1 MVLEKSYIDN
11 ILKKILNTTHL
22 ERYDFITEEYKPK
35 ETKYEGEKYF
45 VTVKNSVNSD
55 KLSLFIKRA
64 LVDSEIRK
72 LLPIREF
79 FINENNFYDQV
90 WPNLEKFQE
99 SFGAKILF
107 RKIPRCYLTTSKEN
121 AETIVLE
128 KFSRFRAND
137 PTKLF
142 TIAQL
147 LLIFQEYGRFHALSF
162 AYKEKRPEEYQKL
175 VSQIRDNYEYYKDIK
190 MYVEAMNYSHQI
202 CLTYLDDKNASDIKL
217 YNKYATNA
225 MQIYVESSKYKGNKS
240 VITHGDGWISNY
252 MFHYDATGKP
262 LDLRFVDFQLARIGT
277 PVYDLSSCLYACSS
291 PEHLSD
297 FNRLLEVYYNSLS
310 QSLTAMD
317 CDPEKIYSFED
328 LTGDWKTYSKFGFS
342 YAVFAISNYYLVED
356 ESDIDDS
363 LKIWNNNVNKKI
375 IEEQTIDEV
384 NAKSRLTLLLRYM
397 VTNGFL

>member
-11 ILKKILNTTHL
+11 ILKKILKTTHL
-22 ERYDFITEEYKPK
+22 EHYDFITEEHKPK

-45 VTVKNSVNSD
+45 VTVKSNVNSD
-55 KLSLFIKRA
+55 KLCLFIKRA
-64 LVDSEIRK
+64 LVDNKIRK

-79 FINENNFYDQV
+79 FINENYFYEHV
-90 WPNLEKFQE
+90 WASLEQFQE
-99 SFGAKILF
+99 SYEGKFLF
-107 RKIPRCYLTTSKEN
+107 RKIPNCYMTNSKEN

-128 KFSRFRAND
+128 KLNHFRAND
-137 PTKLF
+137 VTELF
-142 TIAQL
+142 TREQL
-147 LLIFQEYGRFHALSF
+147 LLVFQEYGRFHALSF

-190 MYVEAMNYSHQI
+190 MYVEAMNYSHQT
-202 CLTYLDDKNASDIKL
+202 CLSYLDDKTASDIKY

-225 MQIYVESSKYKGNKS
+225 MEIYIESSQYKGNKS
-240 VITHGDGWISNY
+240 VVTHGDGWISNY

-262 LDLRFVDFQLARIGT
+262 LDLRFVDFQLSRIGT

-291 PEHLSD
+291 PDHLSD

-310 QSLTAMD
+310 QSLRAMD
-317 CDPEKIYSFED
+317 CDPDKIYSFED

-342 YAVFAISNYYLVED
+342 YAVFAIRNSLVED
-356 ESDIDDS
+356 QSDIDDS
-363 LKIWNNNVNKKI
+363 LKVWNNNMTKKM
-375 IEEQTIDEV
+375 EEQTIDVV
-384 NAKSRLTLLLRYM
+384 NVKSRLTLLLRHM

>member
-22 ERYDFITEEYKPK
+22 EHYDFITEEYKPK

-55 KLSLFIKRA
+55 KLSIFIKRA

-72 LLPIREF
+72 LLPIRGF

-99 SFGAKILF
+99 SYGRKILF

-128 KFSRFRAND
+128 KLSRFRAND
-137 PTKLF
+137 LTELF
-142 TIAQL
+142 TIEQL

-190 MYVEAMNYSHQI
+190 MYVEAMNYSH
-202 CLTYLDDKNASDIKL
+202 K
-217 YNKYATNA
+217 
-225 MQIYVESSKYKGNKS
+225 
-240 VITHGDGWISNY
+240 
-252 MFHYDATGKP
+252 ATGKP

-277 PVYDLSSCLYACSS
+277 PVYDLASCLYACSS

-297 FNRLLEVYYNSLS
+297 FNRLLEVYYSSLS

-328 LTGDWKTYSKFGFS
+328 LTGDWKKYSKFGFS

-375 IEEQTIDEV
+375 IEEQTKQTIDVV
-384 NAKSRLTLLLRYM
+384 NAKSRLTLLLRHM